1 MIRCG
6 CTIDCGSL
14 QCSCRKNG
22 LWLVLIVKV
31 WHAKMQVLKV
41 SQMMK
46 ELVNNVHP
54 MGQFGLLNC
63 IYQISQFVMNVIT
76 PNLSSIGCRIS
87 ADSWRSHRI
96 VDPLPESWIWI
107 CYYLKII
114 GYQNRILDIRQSFVS
129 T

>member
-1 MIRCG
+1 M
-6 CTIDCGSL
+6 
-14 QCSCRKNG
+14 
-22 LWLVLIVKV
+22 LIVKV

-76 PNLSSIGCRIS
+76 PNHGSIGRQIS
-87 ADSWRSHRI
+87 ADSRISHQI
-96 VDPLPESWIWI
+96 VNPLSKSRIWI
-107 CYYLKII
+107 YYYLKII
-114 GYQNRILDIRQSFVS
+114 GYQNRISDISQSFVS

>member
-14 QCSCRKNG
+14 QCSCGKNG
-22 LWLVLIVKV
+22 LWPVLIVKV

-41 SQMMK
+41 YQMMK

-54 MGQFGLLNC
+54 MGQFGLLNY
-63 IYQISQFVMNVIT
+63 IYQISQFIMNVIT
-76 PNLSSIGCRIS
+76 PNLSSIGHRIS
-87 ADSWRSHRI
+87 ADTRISHRI
-96 VDPLPESWIWI
+96 VDPLSESRIWI
-107 CYYLKII
+107 CYYPKII
-114 GYQNRILDIRQSFVS
+114 GYQNRISDIRQSFVS

>member
-14 QCSCRKNG
+14 QCSCGKNG

-63 IYQISQFVMNVIT
+63 IYQISQFVMNVIM
-76 PNLSSIGCRIS
+76 PNLSSIGRRIS
-87 ADSWRSHRI
+87 ADSRISHRI
-96 VDPLPESWIWI
+96 VNPLSESRIRI
-107 CYYLKII
+107 CYYPKII
-114 GYQNRILDIRQSFVS
+114 RYQNRISDIRQSFVS

>member
-1 MIRCG
+1 M
-6 CTIDCGSL
+6 
-14 QCSCRKNG
+14 
-22 LWLVLIVKV
+22 LIVKV

-46 ELVNNVHP
+46 ELVNNVHS

-76 PNLSSIGCRIS
+76 PNLSSIGRRIS
-87 ADSWRSHRI
+87 ADSRISHWI
-96 VDPLPESWIWI
+96 VDPLSESWIPI
-107 CYYLKII
+107 CYYMKII
-114 GYQNRILDIRQSFVS
+114 GYQNWISDIRQSFVS

>member
-1 MIRCG
+1 M
-6 CTIDCGSL
+6 
-14 QCSCRKNG
+14 
-22 LWLVLIVKV
+22 LIVKV

-63 IYQISQFVMNVIT
+63 IYQISQFVMNVIM
-76 PNLSSIGCRIS
+76 PNLSSIGRWIS
-87 ADSWRSHRI
+87 ADSRISHRI
-96 VDPLPESWIWI
+96 VDPLLDRWIRMC
-107 CYYLKII
+107 CYPKII
-114 GYQNRILDIRQSFVS
+114 GYRNRISNIRQYFVS

>member
-1 MIRCG
+1 M
-6 CTIDCGSL
+6 
-14 QCSCRKNG
+14 
-22 LWLVLIVKV
+22 LIVKV

-76 PNLSSIGCRIS
+76 PNLSSIGRWIS
-87 ADSWRSHRI
+87 ADSGSTIR
-96 VDPLPESWIWI
+96 ESDSDSLRPTFMKATSSGLSP
-107 CYYLKII
+107 CPVGEMK
-114 GYQNRILDIRQSFVS
+114 
-129 T
+129 

>member
-6 CTIDCGSL
+6 CTIHCGSL
-14 QCSCRKNG
+14 QCSCGKNG

-76 PNLSSIGCRIS
+76 PNLSSIGRRIS
-87 ADSWRSHRI
+87 ADSRISHRI
-96 VDPLPESWIWI
+96 VDPLSESWIWI

-114 GYQNRILDIRQSFVS
+114 GYQNWISDIRQSFVS